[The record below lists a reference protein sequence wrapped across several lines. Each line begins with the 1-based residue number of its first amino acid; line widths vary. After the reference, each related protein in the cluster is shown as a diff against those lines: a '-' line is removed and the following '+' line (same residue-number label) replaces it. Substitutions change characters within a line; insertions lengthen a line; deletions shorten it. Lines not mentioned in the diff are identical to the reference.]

1 MFSVFKPLM
10 LSTMHTHSHI
20 LQWLSSLIPTME
32 ERNLHFEGY
41 IYTKIRDGG
50 ITLNEYTTV
59 IKHLIGL

>member
-1 MFSVFKPLM
+1 MAQFIDANCGGK
-10 LSTMHTHSHI
+10 
-20 LQWLSSLIPTME
+20 
-32 ERNLHFEGY
+32 NLHFEGY